1 MLKKIEVAN
10 FKSFNEKISFDLS
23 SSNYEFNNFAIKNG
37 IVSKA
42 LVYGENGSGKS
53 NLGLAVFDIIK
64 SITTKQSPD
73 KLYSPN
79 YSCLSNKDKQV
90 YFKYCFSFDKGDV
103 EYEVVKSD
111 FETFVYEKLT
121 IDGTVALE
129 AYRIENIS
137 HGIIPEKAN
146 KPMVMYTS
154 LVGADTLNKKLM
166 SDKLSIISYVRN
178 NTNLDKRRNSTK
190 LFNEF
195 VNFVDHMLFFKF
207 VDGNRYI
214 GLKNGTGKISSGIIK
229 SNNVKDLQ
237 NFLSRYGIHVNLRAE
252 NDSIISCFD
261 EGEADFFEIAS
272 SGTGALTLFYYWY
285 SQFQKENVSFLFIDE
300 FDAFY
305 HHALAVKLLKFLNTQ
320 KHIQIVLT
328 SHNTTLISNE
338 LLRPDCYFVLQNNT
352 IKSLPNLT
360 TKEVRKIHNLEKM
373 YKSNAFNLPN
383 REENDSK

>member
-1 MLKKIEVAN
+1 MLKKIDVAN

-64 SITTKQSPD
+64 SITTKEAPD
-73 KLYSPN
+73 RLFSAN
-79 YSCLSNKDKQV
+79 YACLKNRDKQV
-90 YFKYCFSFDKGDV
+90 YFKYYFSFTNGNV

-121 IDGTVALE
+121 INDVVVLE
-129 AYRIENIS
+129 ASRTEEIS
-137 HGIIPEKAN
+137 HGIIPEKAH
-146 KPMVMYTS
+146 KPMIMYVD
-154 LVGADTLNKKLM
+154 LAGAETLNKKLM

-178 NTNLDKRRNSTK
+178 NANLDKRKSSTK
-190 LFNEF
+190 LFYEF
-195 VNFVDHMLFFKF
+195 INFVDHMLFFKF

-214 GLKNGTGKISSGIIK
+214 GLKNGAEKIASGIIK
-229 SNNVKDLQ
+229 SNNVKDFQ
-237 NFLSRYGIHVNLRAE
+237 NFLAQYGIHVELKIE

-285 SQFQKENVSFLFIDE
+285 SQFKQENVSFLFIDE

-320 KHIQIVLT
+320 TDIQIILT

-338 LLRPDCYFVLQNNT
+338 LLRPDCYFVLQDNI

-360 TKEVRKIHNLEKM
+360 DKEVRKIHNLEKM
-373 YKSNAFNLPN
+373 YKSNAFNIP
-383 REENDSK
+383 SKEK